1 MKNWFLQHWI
11 AFKRTLAGMAR
22 QPLSAGLNLLVIG
35 IAATLPLALWL
46 IVASVASV
54 TTAMPVTP
62 QLTVFMKPASTSEQ
76 LAQMRQLLAQDARI
90 AQSRFVAKDEA
101 LKQMQTATGVGD
113 LLAGLSENPLPDAF
127 VITARQDSAEA
138 LEALQAELKNQAGV
152 EETQLDS
159 AWARRLERLVALARM
174 AFHVLA
180 VLLGTSLA
188 LITGNAIRMQI
199 LTRRD
204 EIEVVKLIG
213 ATDSF
218 IRRPFIHFAL
228 AEGLLGGALAC
239 AMAAAIIGA
248 LNPAVRE
255 LAAAYNQQFVLQ
267 MPGLV
272 EIGLVIATTTV
283 LCLLGAWVAVWQHLR
298 KLL

>member
-35 IAATLPLALWL
+35 IAATLPLTLWL

-62 QLTVFMKPASTSEQ
+62 QLTVFMKPAATTEQ
-76 LAQMRQLLAQDARI
+76 LNAMRTLLARDVRI
-90 AQSRFVAKDEA
+90 AKSRFVAKEEA
-101 LKQMQTATGVGD
+101 LQQMQTATGVGD

-127 VITARQDSAEA
+127 VITARQDRAEV
-138 LEALQAELKNQAGV
+138 LEALQTELKNRAGV

-159 AWARRLERLVALARM
+159 AWARRLERLVVLART

-180 VLLGTSLA
+180 ALLGTSLA

-228 AEGLLGGALAC
+228 AQGLLGGILAC
-239 AMAAAIIGA
+239 GMAAAIIGA

-255 LAAAYNQQFVLQ
+255 VAAAYNQQFALL
-267 MPGLV
+267 MPGLM
-272 EIGLVIATTTV
+272 EISLVMAATTL
-283 LCLLGAWVAVWQHLR
+283 LCLLGAWTAVWQYLR